1 MFIQYY
7 TKSMTIALGKPAPD
21 FTLEN
26 QEGEKIS
33 LASLRGKNVVIYFYP
48 KDSTPGCTQEACD
61 FRDNIARLQS
71 ADTVVLGISKD
82 SAKSHTN
89 FRTKYELPFDL
100 LVDEGAKVCD
110 LYGCW
115 KEKSIYGKTFLG
127 VERSTFL
134 IDKEG
139 ILRKEWRKVSVKGH
153 VDSVL
158 EAIAAL

>member
-1 MFIQYY
+1 MSI
-7 TKSMTIALGKPAPD
+7 SLGAPAPD
-21 FTLEN
+21 FTLQN
-26 QEGEKIS
+26 QDGLPVS
-33 LASLRGKNVVIYFYP
+33 LSGLRGKNVVLYFYP

-61 FRDNIARLQS
+61 FRDNIARLQQG
-71 ADTVVLGISKD
+71 DTVVLGISKD

-89 FRTKYELPFDL
+89 FRTKYALPFDL
-100 LVDEGAKVCD
+100 LVDEGAAVCD

-115 KEKSIYGKTFLG
+115 KEKSMYGKSFLG

-153 VDSVL
+153 VDEVL
-158 EAIAAL
+158 AAIAAL